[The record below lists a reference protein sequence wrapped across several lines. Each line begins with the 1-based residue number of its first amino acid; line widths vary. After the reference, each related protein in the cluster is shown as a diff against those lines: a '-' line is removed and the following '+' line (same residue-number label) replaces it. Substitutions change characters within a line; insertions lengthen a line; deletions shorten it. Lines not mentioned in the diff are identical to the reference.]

1 MLTTP
6 TPDRLQSVIH
16 GKIRAILKERF
27 GEDRLFSGSD
37 KLSATLGLSSL
48 DLAFLVADL
57 EAELGV
63 DPFAKLVSIT
73 SIRSVDDLERAYRT
87 AFFPEASP
95 SQQDDGLASAA
106 DRAKIRRARR
116 ERK

>member
-1 MLTTP
+1 MLMTLTP
-6 TPDRLQSVIH
+6 ERLQSVIH
-16 GKIRAILKERF
+16 DKIRAILKERS
-27 GEDRLFSGSD
+27 GEDRPFSGSD

-57 EAELGV
+57 EAEFGV

-87 AFFPEASP
+87 AFFPETSTTL
-95 SQQDDGLASAA
+95 QDDGLASAT
-106 DRAKIRRARR
+106 DRAKVRRARR